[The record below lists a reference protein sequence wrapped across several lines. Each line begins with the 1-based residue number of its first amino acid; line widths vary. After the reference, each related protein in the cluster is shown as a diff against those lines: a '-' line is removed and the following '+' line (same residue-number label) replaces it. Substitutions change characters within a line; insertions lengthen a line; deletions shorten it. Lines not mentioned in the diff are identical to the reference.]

1 MEIRPKQRAAVSKV
15 LLVGGAT
22 RMPAVRRFI
31 TNMTGLQPEV
41 AEVDPDEA
49 VALGAAIQAGILQG
63 EVQDMMVM
71 EQWQASLM
79 RALAQMQL
87 KSNPKAKQ
95 MVEQQYDLEG
105 LGEGEQEDEQVLGMG
120 EDGVGGAPQQQQQKH
135 GRSRERPKAAKRRKK

>member
-1 MEIRPKQRAAVSKV
+1 
-15 LLVGGAT
+15 
-22 RMPAVRRFI
+22 MPAVRRFI